1 MPTTITFLEAPP
13 LTSVQLSI
21 IAWPLNT
28 HSLARYRMLL
38 LPVSGTPEAVHIFDL
53 TSILDLYLIDP
64 PPGAPHTPVD
74 PAHIVIA
81 GDSAGGGLSLSL
93 LQVIRDAKL
102 PAPAGGILIS
112 PWCDLTHSF
121 PSIHTNTGTVRE
133 TSHAPLFDP

>member
-1 MPTTITFLEAPP
+1 MPLP
-13 LTSVQLSI
+13 
-21 IAWPLNT
+21 
-28 HSLARYRMLL
+28 
-38 LPVSGTPEAVHIFDL
+38 PVSGTPGVHSLDL

-121 PSIHTNTGTVRE
+121 PSIHTNTGTVRV
-133 TSHAPLFDP
+133 TIHAPLYDP